1 MNNDIE
7 RVLFSEEQIQERVQ
21 ELATQIT
28 HDYQGKR
35 LMVISVLTG
44 AVLFTVDLFK
54 KLNLYAELDFVDLSS
69 YHGGTASSGHVELL
83 HDLKHPIENKEVL
96 IVEDIVDTGRT
107 LKFLMGMLKGRGA
120 NSIKVCSFFDKPA
133 GREVDVTTDYVGF
146 DVPNE
151 FLVGYGLD
159 YQNFYRNLPYVGV
172 LKPAVYQLTGD

>member
-7 RVLFSEEQIQERVQ
+7 RVLFSEAQIQARVQ
-21 ELATQIT
+21 ELAHQIT
-28 HDYQGKR
+28 HDYQGQK

-54 KLNLYAELDFVDLSS
+54 KLDLYAELDFVDLSS
-69 YHGGTASSGHVELL
+69 YHGSTASSGQVELL
-83 HDLKHPIENKEVL
+83 HDLKHPIANKHVL

-107 LKFLMGMLKGRGA
+107 LQFLMNLLKDRGA
-120 NSIKVCSFFDKPA
+120 NDIKVCSFFDKPE
-133 GREVDVTTDYVGF
+133 GREVDVKADYVGF
-146 DVPNE
+146 KVPNE

-172 LKPAVYQLTGD
+172 LRPAVYQLTGD